1 MSKMQKEQDQSWME
15 TAKDNFTYST
25 NEALHDLFPNF
36 FSVKEG
42 IKQISRPTKF
52 DNPTKGL
59 IGEYASESKKI
70 LQSTIK
76 SIKSGN
82 IYDPNKTAMAAM
94 GMGDEESDMM
104 DEMNNLDF
112 SDFDDLLGEGKVV
125 SEGNS
130 SNSGD
135 KFFSDDTEEQASEKI
150 KNTQVRNIY
159 NKTNKNYIVNINL
172 DKLNQSLDNNF
183 SGLLNLHALGYKSQ
197 TTALVRQTDLQT
209 AFFQD
214 TSDKLSLIAQS
225 VKTLEDELVV
235 KTKLSMTNNID
246 LNSVLMGNASISDYM
261 KVLSNQLKDTIGMDG
276 EIGQMLKMASA
287 DPVGTLL
294 NMSTSKIVESLDDKL
309 LGGRLSKLNDQLG
322 ELKLRAF
329 SGITNNF
336 FDLFDDITENT
347 PFLKNLNLKDSLY
360 YKYFKEK
367 FNLNDIKGIDPRA
380 RNLNRQAKANFDME
394 TRTTINKVIPG
405 YLAKILSALTGDE
418 EIYHDF
424 RSGQWKRGSDI
435 INDTYKNRRSVFNTQ
450 STIHE
455 TALRRLK
462 KNNTFSEDMSSE
474 DIKKA
479 YQNIMYKM
487 IMEGMNSTDE
497 IDDKFLDDPD
507 INQEVLNSIINLE
520 KNNPNTFYSALNHL
534 KLSIK
539 SSNTALVNSID
550 SSSMNVFSNNKLKNK
565 DVGVAN
571 KSEEA
576 ELGGASLTDRLLH
589 SIDQKLSGLSK
600 IVAMLEGSN
609 LFSSYDPT
617 KVQAKKTN
625 NTKSGSDNKNS
636 ATVVPTPDA
645 NNSPTTSSNTEAV
658 KASNPHTDTN
668 QKKPVKEIKQ
678 GMDPNVVKKN
688 KDQQSEPFDS
698 TASTSFVQQEQPEE
712 EEGMSLF
719 DVIDAFDDLQ
729 DVKDVVKDLKAGKIG
744 SVLKS
749 SKLGKILGE
758 GGSIGKLLKGV
769 KGASVGKILTTVGK
783 GVGKG
788 GLGIIG
794 LLGGDAL
801 KLVKG
806 LGGKES
812 LFALSKVKS
821 LGRSI
826 LGFGRKGIR
835 GVKGGILGTAKLGE
849 RGIKGLFGT
858 AKNINK
864 HGLANFLQTKGIA
877 NINSLPRKAI
887 DMLSIGKTF
896 RMARSAGERVIGGSK
911 VAGKILMGA
920 TKVAN
925 GAGTLANKALGGIT
939 GGFTGKIAGK
949 FLGKEGGKALG
960 KTVGKNIPL
969 VGSLISGGFAIS
981 DLMKGDFGNTILDV
995 AGMVPGLS
1003 IPITILQSLGLGN
1016 LLTKVGGGIFNLAK
1030 KGIGKIGGLLEKGIT
1045 YTFKHP
1051 LKTMFNLTPV
1061 GMIMNTSK
1069 FIFNSIKK
1077 RLGNKNLRGLSKNEY
1092 PAVVNTPFGPAT
1104 MPTESEKRK
1113 YEKEAKKLRINLKK
1127 LSKVAGGSSD
1137 SSSSSSSSSAS
1148 SSSSSSSS
1156 SGSSGTG
1163 GSKGASGGS
1172 GSSSSVGGDSESSAS
1187 NSKAEKMVQWALKQV
1202 GKGYGRVNAS
1212 PDQPNQSSYDCSE
1225 LVYFAMKEAG
1235 FSVPKDAVWTT
1246 NTMYADYTGPKQYLK
1261 VIDPSNAGRG
1271 DIIMFTTG
1279 GGIPGHTGILTSPT
1293 EMVNAENPSSG
1304 VKKNQIKWFEGTKTY
1319 VRPVDSNGEASK
1331 TSDSSSSNNGS
1342 DTSGGGVD
1350 DDEQTSKAYT
1360 KFTKEDADKFEEE
1373 FRKKIEARYGKEIMT
1388 NAQVNGTEAKL
1399 IGGNA
1404 QGDVSPSGSTSI
1416 GSSSTSSSGSGT
1428 GSSSSSSTGATTNNN
1443 QTIKTVIGQNGKDAV
1458 PSETISTEELNT
1470 VNKILDSTNNIYAV
1484 ISKIFN
1490 ELKDIG
1496 TDDDPNMQN
1505 LQSILDLIKN
1515 NNTLTSNESDIIRNI
1530 YDKLPKGDDFRI
1542 DPMISDAVLQGW

>member
-1 MSKMQKEQDQSWME
+1 MADMFGNDDMSKMQKEQGRSWMD

-42 IKQISRPTKF
+42 IKQISRPAKF
-52 DNPTKGL
+52 DNPGKGL
-59 IGEYASESKKI
+59 ISEYASESKKI

-94 GMGDEESDMM
+94 GMGDEESDIM
-104 DEMNNLDF
+104 DELNNLDF

-125 SEGNS
+125 SEGDS

-135 KFFSDDTEEQASEKI
+135 KFFSDDTKEQASEKI

-172 DKLNQSLDNNF
+172 DKLNQSLDKNF
-183 SGLLNLHALGYKSQ
+183 SGLLSLHALGYKSQ

-276 EIGQMLKMASA
+276 EIGQMLKMVSA

-294 NMSTSKIVESLDDKL
+294 NMGTSKIVEKLDDKI
-309 LGGRLSKLNDQLG
+309 LGGRLSKLNDRLG

-347 PFLKNLNLKDSLY
+347 PFLRNLNLKDNLY

-367 FNLNDIKGIDPRA
+367 FDLNDIKGIDPRA
-380 RNLNRQAKANFDME
+380 RNLNRQAKANFDIE

-405 YLAKILSALTGDE
+405 YLAKILSALTGEE

-424 RSGQWKRGSDI
+424 RSGQWKRSSDI

-497 IDDKFLDDPD
+497 IDDNFLDDPD

-539 SSNTALVNSID
+539 SSNTSLVNSID
-550 SSSMNVFSNNKLKNK
+550 SSSMNVFSNKKLKDK

-600 IVAMLEGSN
+600 IVSMLEGSN

-617 KVQAKKTN
+617 KVQAKETN
-625 NTKSGSDNKNS
+625 NTKSGSGNKNS
-636 ATVVPTPDA
+636 TTVVPTPDE
-645 NNSPTTSSNTEAV
+645 NNSPTASSNTEAV
-658 KASNPHTDTN
+658 KASQTHTDTN

-688 KDQQSEPFDS
+688 NDQQSEPFDS
-698 TASTSFVQQEQPEE
+698 SASTSFIQQEQPEE
-712 EEGMSLF
+712 EEGLSLF
-719 DVIDAFDDLQ
+719 DALDAVDDLQ

-749 SKLGKILGE
+749 GKLGKILGE

-783 GVGKG
+783 GAGKG
-788 GLGIIG
+788 GLGILG
-794 LLGGDAL
+794 LLDMGTVKGTSFVGKNVFKAGGEAL
-801 KLVKG
+801 DLVKG
-806 LGGKES
+806 LGGKEGLS
-812 LFALSKVKS
+812 ALSKVKS
-821 LGRSI
+821 LGDLGRSI
-826 LGFGRKGIR
+826 LGLGRKG
-835 GVKGGILGTAKLGE
+835 GVLGTAKLGE
-849 RGIKGLFGT
+849 RGIKGLFG
-858 AKNINK
+858 N
-864 HGLANFLQTKGIA
+864 G
-877 NINSLPRKAI
+877 LPRKAM

-911 VAGKILMGA
+911 VAGKMLMGA

-925 GAGTLANKALGGIT
+925 GAGTLANKALGGIA
-939 GGFTGKIAGK
+939 GGVTGKIAGK
-949 FLGKEGGKALG
+949 FLGKEGGKVLG

-981 DLMKGDFGNTILDV
+981 DLMKGDFGNAILDV
-995 AGMVPGLS
+995 AGIVPGLS

-1030 KGIGKIGGLLEKGIT
+1030 KGIGKIGGLLGKGIT
-1045 YTFKHP
+1045 YAFKHP

-1061 GMIMNTSK
+1061 GMIINTSK

-1077 RLGNKNLRGLSKNEY
+1077 RLGNKNLRGLSKNGY
-1092 PAVVNTPFGPAT
+1092 PSVVNTPFGPVT

-1113 YEKEAKKLRINLKK
+1113 YEKEAKRLRINLKK
-1127 LSKVAGGSSD
+1127 LSKVAGGSSG
-1137 SSSSSSSSSAS
+1137 SSSSSAS

-1156 SGSSGTG
+1156 SGSSGAG

-1350 DDEQTSKAYT
+1350 DDEQTSKAYA

-1404 QGDVSPSGSTSI
+1404 QGDASPSGSTSI

-1443 QTIKTVIGQNGKDAV
+1443 QTIETVIGENGKDAV

>member
-1 MSKMQKEQDQSWME
+1 LADMFGNDDMSKMQKEQGQSWME

-42 IKQISRPTKF
+42 IKQISRPAKF
-52 DNPTKGL
+52 NNPGKGL
-59 IGEYASESKKI
+59 ISEYASESKKI

-94 GMGDEESDMM
+94 GIGDEESDMM
-104 DEMNNLDF
+104 DEMNDLDF

-125 SEGNS
+125 DDKSS

-150 KNTQVRNIY
+150 KNTQVRNVY

-172 DKLNQSLDNNF
+172 DKLNQSLDKNF
-183 SGLLNLHALGYKSQ
+183 SGLLSLHALGYKSQ

-235 KTKLSMTNNID
+235 KAKLSMTNNID

-276 EIGQMLKMASA
+276 EIGQMLKMVSA

-294 NMSTSKIVESLDDKL
+294 NMGTSKIVEGLDDKI
-309 LGGRLSKLNDQLG
+309 LGGRLSKLNDRLG

-347 PFLKNLNLKDSLY
+347 PFLKNLNLKDNLY

-405 YLAKILSALTGDE
+405 YLAKILSALTGEE

-424 RSGQWKRGSDI
+424 RSGQWKRSSDI

-497 IDDKFLDDPD
+497 IDDNFLDDPD

-609 LFSSYDPT
+609 FFSSYDPT

-625 NTKSGSDNKNS
+625 NTKSGSGNKNS
-636 ATVVPTPDA
+636 TTVIPTPDE
-645 NNSPTTSSNTEAV
+645 NDSPTASSNTEAV
-658 KASNPHTDTN
+658 KASNTDTN

-678 GMDPNVVKKN
+678 GMDPNVGKKN
-688 KDQQSEPFDS
+688 KDQQSQPFDS
-698 TASTSFVQQEQPEE
+698 SASTSFVQQEQPEE
-712 EEGMSLF
+712 EEGPSLF
-719 DVIDAFDDLQ
+719 DALDAVDDLK
-729 DVKDVVKDLKAGKIG
+729 DVKDIAKDLKAGKIG

-749 SKLGKILGE
+749 GKLGKILGE

-769 KGASVGKILTTVGK
+769 KGASVGKTLTTVGK
-783 GVGKG
+783 GAGKG
-788 GLGIIG
+788 GLGIID
-794 LLGGDAL
+794 LLGGDTL
-801 KLVKG
+801 ELVKG
-806 LGGKES
+806 LGGKEGLS
-812 LFALSKVKS
+812 ALSKVKS
-821 LGRSI
+821 LDDLGRSI
-826 LGFGRKGIR
+826 LGFGRKDVR
-835 GVKGGILGTAKLGE
+835 GVKRGILGNAKLGE
-849 RGIKGLFGT
+849 RGIKGLFGR
-858 AKNINK
+858 
-864 HGLANFLQTKGIA
+864 A
-877 NINSLPRKAI
+877 NINGLPRKAM
-887 DMLSIGKTF
+887 DLFSIGKTF
-896 RMARSAGERVIGGSK
+896 RMARSAGKGVIGGSK
-911 VAGKILMGA
+911 VAGKMLMGT

-925 GAGTLANKALGGIT
+925 GFGTLANKALGGIA
-939 GGFTGKIAGK
+939 GGVTGKIAGK

-960 KTVGKNIPL
+960 KIVGKNIPL

-981 DLMKGDFGNTILDV
+981 DLMKGDFGNAILDV
-995 AGMVPGLS
+995 AGMVPGLN

-1030 KGIGKIGGLLEKGIT
+1030 KGIGAIGGLLGKGIT
-1045 YTFKHP
+1045 YAFKHP

-1061 GMIMNTSK
+1061 GMLINTSK

-1077 RLGNKNLRGLSKNEY
+1077 CLGNKNLRGLSKNGY

-1127 LSKVAGGSSD
+1127 LSKVAGGSSG
-1137 SSSSSSSSSAS
+1137 SSSSSAS

-1156 SGSSGTG
+1156 SGSSGAG
-1163 GSKGASGGS
+1163 GSSKGASGGS

-1246 NTMYADYTGPKQYLK
+1246 STMYADYTGPKQYLK
-1261 VIDPSNAGRG
+1261 VIDASNAGRG

-1342 DTSGGGVD
+1342 DTSGGDAD
-1350 DDEQTSKAYT
+1350 DDEQTSKAYV

-1373 FRKKIEARYGKEIMT
+1373 FRKKIEARYGKEITT

-1404 QGDVSPSGSTSI
+1404 QGNASPSGSTSI

-1542 DPMISDAVLQGW
+1542 DPIISDAVLQGW

>member
-1 MSKMQKEQDQSWME
+1 MADMFGNDDMNKLQKEQGQSWME

-42 IKQISRPTKF
+42 IKQISRPAKF
-52 DNPTKGL
+52 NNPGKGL
-59 IGEYASESKKI
+59 ISEYASESKKI

-94 GMGDEESDMM
+94 GIGDEESDMM
-104 DEMNNLDF
+104 DEMNDLDF

-125 SEGNS
+125 DDKSS

-150 KNTQVRNIY
+150 KNTQVRNVY

-172 DKLNQSLDNNF
+172 DKLNQSLDKNF
-183 SGLLNLHALGYKSQ
+183 SGLLSLHALGYKSQ

-235 KTKLSMTNNID
+235 KAKLSMTNNID

-276 EIGQMLKMASA
+276 EIGQMLKMVSA

-294 NMSTSKIVESLDDKL
+294 NMGTSKIVEGLDDKI
-309 LGGRLSKLNDQLG
+309 LGGRLSKLNDRLG

-347 PFLKNLNLKDSLY
+347 PFLKNLNLKDNLY

-405 YLAKILSALTGDE
+405 YLAKILSALTGEE

-424 RSGQWKRGSDI
+424 RSGQWKRSSDI

-497 IDDKFLDDPD
+497 IDDNFLDDPD

-565 DVGVAN
+565 EIGVAN
-571 KSEEA
+571 KSEED

-617 KVQAKKTN
+617 KVQAKETN
-625 NTKSGSDNKNS
+625 NTKSGSGNKNS
-636 ATVVPTPDA
+636 TTVIPTPDE
-645 NNSPTTSSNTEAV
+645 NDSPTASSNTEAV
-658 KASNPHTDTN
+658 KASNTDTN

-678 GMDPNVVKKN
+678 GMDPNVGKKN

-698 TASTSFVQQEQPEE
+698 SASTSFVQQEQPEE
-712 EEGMSLF
+712 EEGPSLF
-719 DVIDAFDDLQ
+719 DALDAVDDLK
-729 DVKDVVKDLKAGKIG
+729 DVKDIAKDLKAGKIG

-749 SKLGKILGE
+749 GKLGKIFGE

-769 KGASVGKILTTVGK
+769 KGASVGKTLTTIGK
-783 GVGKG
+783 GAGKG
-788 GLGIIG
+788 GLGIID
-794 LLGGDAL
+794 LLGGDTL
-801 KLVKG
+801 ELVKG

-812 LFALSKVKS
+812 LSALSKVKS
-821 LGRSI
+821 LDDLGRSI
-826 LGFGRKGIR
+826 LGFGRKDVR
-835 GVKGGILGTAKLGE
+835 GVKRGILGNAKLGE
-849 RGIKGLFGT
+849 RGIKGL
-858 AKNINK
+858 
-864 HGLANFLQTKGIA
+864 
-877 NINSLPRKAI
+877 PRKAM
-887 DMLSIGKTF
+887 DLFSKGKTF
-896 RMARSAGERVIGGSK
+896 RMARSAGKGVIGGSK
-911 VAGKILMGA
+911 VAGKIFMGT

-925 GAGTLANKALGGIT
+925 GFGTLANKALGGIA
-939 GGFTGKIAGK
+939 GGVTGKIAGK

-960 KTVGKNIPL
+960 KIVGKNIPL

-981 DLMKGDFGNTILDV
+981 DLMKGDFGNAILDV
-995 AGMVPGLS
+995 VGMVPGLN

-1016 LLTKVGGGIFNLAK
+1016 LFTKVGGGIFNLAK
-1030 KGIGKIGGLLEKGIT
+1030 KGIGAIGGLLGKGIT
-1045 YTFKHP
+1045 YAFKHP

-1077 RLGNKNLRGLSKNEY
+1077 CFGNKNLRGLSKNGY

-1127 LSKVAGGSSD
+1127 LSKVAGGSSG
-1137 SSSSSSSSSAS
+1137 SSSSSAS

-1156 SGSSGTG
+1156 SGSSGAGG

-1246 NTMYADYTGPKQYLK
+1246 STMYADYTGPKQYLK
-1261 VIDPSNAGRG
+1261 VIDASNAGRG

-1331 TSDSSSSNNGS
+1331 TSDSSSSNTGT
-1342 DTSGGGVD
+1342 DTSGGGAD
-1350 DDEQTSKAYT
+1350 DDEQTSKAYA

-1373 FRKKIEARYGKEIMT
+1373 FRKKIEARYGKEITT

-1404 QGDVSPSGSTSI
+1404 QGNASPSGSTSI

-1542 DPMISDAVLQGW
+1542 DPIISDAVLQGW